1 MDGGK
6 LMLIDLSKKELQSLC
21 EFIAYNNDVDKEMDA
36 IYDKLGGI
44 VRACTCK
51 EDSASWVYVHQV
63 IGLLIPNQF

>member
-1 MDGGK
+1 
-6 LMLIDLSKKELQSLC
+6 MLIDLSKKELQSLC

-51 EDSASWVYVHQV
+51 EDSAS
-63 IGLLIPNQF
+63 